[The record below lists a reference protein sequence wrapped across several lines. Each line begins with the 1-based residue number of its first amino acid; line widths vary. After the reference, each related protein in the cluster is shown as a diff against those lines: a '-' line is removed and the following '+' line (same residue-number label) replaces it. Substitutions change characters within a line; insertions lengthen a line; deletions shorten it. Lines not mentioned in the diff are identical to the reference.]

1 MSSSSSLSSL
11 SSSCRAPAAKRART
25 GGDEDEWED
34 EDGSGGGVTWD
45 PACEVEGDAAVFGV
59 LARTCRGWRLTLEEW
74 QAAHRAMHDLCD
86 NAQSAV
92 ARSTAWAT
100 ILGTIEDSELPAL
113 ETWAQK
119 KREQKEGQAPHAAYV
134 WTLPAHIGA
143 LVDARKPRPD
153 MLCRLLGVLERLAVC
168 APAAACRYLLFLAQ
182 CRVPPLLQEQT
193 VRVAFALLPLC
204 RADAL
209 APLSRVVFQNT
220 AASSFCQVDDIE
232 DWRAVLVAR
241 FAPHTRVLCAV
252 AEACFD
258 TLARNGFMLDMYAA
272 SLDVSA
278 AWSPADLH
286 IVLLC
291 LGNLEAFVFPFPTA
305 RIRDVLCA
313 AVLRRAAVLDQLRQL
328 LRHCGPAITPLEDST
343 GANTTNA
350 PSTKNR
356 NKNSNKGPVDGC
368 RPLSLRAVFR
378 LCDVLDDTVAAAAA
392 APASF
397 GGGGGGGSG
406 ASTTAH
412 AQMERTRLSM
422 AKWSSTALFTLFAE
436 QPALRANII
445 DFALRKLIETNPHS
459 VDSADSFLS
468 SVMEARPELFE
479 VHRRRIARWFFANAS
494 YCPLRA
500 ADVLASIV
508 ASSATPRTFRHVT
521 RLLYAPH
528 LQSNQCAIVMACAL
542 LSQEPRPPLLKHR
555 IRLLR
560 SLLFMAT
567 HSPDV
572 LVSRESF
579 HGISVLSEVLPPDE
593 YAMVQ
598 ECLASFTSLY
608 VAPLTQALPQCD
620 GTGGSASGSA
630 IVAPENVVLSQ
641 LSAPTTRAVEAG
653 RSVALP
659 PFLECLYRYQNPDRQ
674 SSSLDT
680 VSVERLIRTISQSGD
695 GLFSTFFAL
704 EPFRFSLSLICASAV
719 AGVPAVLGMQSIT
732 SVAIS
737 FASESAMT
745 TVPGEHSSAK
755 DQSMCHLALQCASLS
770 RAVRLNLI
778 QAGTTAMTFV
788 VQSVHMLVLGVHT
801 FPDSE
806 QEQRKFGAI
815 VIEPMTAITCLPYL
829 DACSSTSTGR
839 QISNK
844 ILAFVPCLTTFFA
857 LLFDALVFF
866 FFYQTVREVL
876 CLNS

>member
-1 MSSSSSLSSL
+1 MSL
-11 SSSCRAPAAKRART
+11 SSSLLSSCCCRPPAAKRARS
-25 GGDEDEWED
+25 GADEWADEEEEE
-34 EDGSGGGVTWD
+34 EDGGSVTWD
-45 PACEVEGDAAVFGV
+45 PVCEAGGDAAVFDV
-59 LARTCRGWRLTLEEW
+59 LARTCRGWGLALDEW
-74 QAAHRAMHDLCD
+74 QAAHRALHDLCGS
-86 NAQSAV
+86 AQSAV
-92 ARSTAWAT
+92 ARSSAWAT

-113 ETWAQK
+113 EAWAQQQ
-119 KREQKEGQAPHAAYV
+119 EQEKEQEAPHAAYV

-143 LVDARKPRPD
+143 VVDARKPRPD

-168 APAAACRYLLFLAQ
+168 VPAAAGRYLLFLAR

-204 RADAL
+204 RAGAL

-313 AVLRRAAVLDQLRQL
+313 AVLRRAVVLDQLRQL

-343 GANTTNA
+343 GANTTTTT
-350 PSTKNR
+350 SSR
-356 NKNSNKGPVDGC
+356 NSRNSSSKSKSKGTDVDGQ

-392 APASF
+392 AAAAPASLGGVGGS
-397 GGGGGGGSG
+397 GGGG
-406 ASTTAH
+406 ASSTAH

-436 QPALRANII
+436 QAALRADII

-508 ASSATPRTFRHVT
+508 ASTATPRTFRRVT

-542 LSQEPRPPLLKHR
+542 LSQEPRPLLRKHR

-579 HGISVLSEVLPPDE
+579 HGISVLSEVLPPEE

-598 ECLASFTSLY
+598 ESLAAFTSLY
-608 VAPLTQALPQCD
+608 VAPLTQALPQSD
-620 GTGGSASGSA
+620 SGAGGCGSSASGA

-680 VSVERLIRTISQSGD
+680 VSIERLIRTISQSGD
-695 GLFSTFFAL
+695 GLSFFRLAHL
-704 EPFRFSLSLICASAV
+704 VSLSTHLLPLPTHSGWCSCRSWHAV
-719 AGVPAVLGMQSIT
+719 HH
-732 SVAIS
+732 IS
-737 FASESAMT
+737 R
-745 TVPGEHSSAK
+745 
-755 DQSMCHLALQCASLS
+755 HL
-770 RAVRLNLI
+770 VRL
-778 QAGTTAMTFV
+778 
-788 VQSVHMLVLGVHT
+788 
-801 FPDSE
+801 
-806 QEQRKFGAI
+806 
-815 VIEPMTAITCLPYL
+815 
-829 DACSSTSTGR
+829 
-839 QISNK
+839 
-844 ILAFVPCLTTFFA
+844 
-857 LLFDALVFF
+857 
-866 FFYQTVREVL
+866 
-876 CLNS
+876 